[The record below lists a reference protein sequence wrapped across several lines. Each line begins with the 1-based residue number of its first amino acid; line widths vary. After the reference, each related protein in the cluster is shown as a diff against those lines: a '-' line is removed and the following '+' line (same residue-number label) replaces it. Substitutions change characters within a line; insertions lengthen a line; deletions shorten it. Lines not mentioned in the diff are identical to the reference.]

1 MQQEDRLKWAE
12 LISKDRDAFFEKYSW
27 FLGFFSTVAI
37 VVVISIILY
46 ILIFKFQNIDGPR
59 FIRHGF

>member
-27 FLGFFSTVAI
+27 FLGFLSTVAI

-46 ILIFKFQNIDGPR
+46 ILIF
-59 FIRHGF
+59 